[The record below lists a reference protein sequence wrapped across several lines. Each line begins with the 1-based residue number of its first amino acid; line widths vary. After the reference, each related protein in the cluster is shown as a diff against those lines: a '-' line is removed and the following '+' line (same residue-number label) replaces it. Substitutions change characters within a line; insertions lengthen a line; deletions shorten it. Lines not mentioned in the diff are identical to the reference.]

1 MFRTPLFSTA
11 AVVFAIGCAAAEPD
25 CADGTCDQRSAAA
38 ESDALRTADD
48 GCDGLRAVIDDVS
61 EACATSIED
70 VIAECRTAVD
80 SLDERCDNAV
90 AGIEAELADARARLG
105 SLQDIYD
112 RAVAAG
118 DRAAAARTAA
128 AIDDVNAELRALL
141 AALDRVEVAISWIK
155 AERSPQPSGSCA
167 RAAPHRSASRL
178 VSVRRRFS
186 PAREA
191 ACLSA

>member
-11 AVVFAIGCAAAEPD
+11 LVVFALGCAAAEPD
-25 CADGTCDQRSAAA
+25 CADGTCNQRSAAA

-118 DRAAAARTAA
+118 DRATVARTAA
-128 AIDDVNAELRALL
+128 AIDEVNAELRALL
-141 AALDRVEVAISWIK
+141 AELERVERSCDA
-155 AERSPQPSGSCA
+155 AEDDLIERCDSALESLDA
-167 RAAPHRSASRL
+167 RCDAA
-178 VSVRRRFS
+178 FQDI
-186 PAREA
+186 REA
-191 ACLSA
+191 IEECTD